1 MQKTWSYKT
10 YEINEGLKPGSS
22 TFRYFFV
29 VSESGEKKCNYCV
42 WIVDDALSRFDT
54 SKDYNEIVSSQTETW
69 RRWVMEKIDAADF
82 RNRVLKF
89 DRTGEQEIDLSE
101 MKEHVEMDK

>member
-1 MQKTWSYKT
+1 VYILKTVVFHAEAKMQKTWSYKT

-29 VSESGEKKCNYCV
+29 VSDSGEKKCNYCV

-54 SKDYNEIVSSQTETW
+54 SKGYNEIVSSQTETW
-69 RRWVMEKIDAADF
+69 HRF
-82 RNRVLKF
+82 S
-89 DRTGEQEIDLSE
+89 T
-101 MKEHVEMDK
+101 EHR